1 MPTPSSETD
10 DLRQRLLAYAKD
22 KLGPASKRYLSD
34 DEAAAAAVVQG
45 IQKGMQLEDAV
56 LAQLHK
62 AIGDNRRV
70 ADEFAAF
77 FILDLMKLGKFSM
90 SSSSKLRRFLDTGD
104 LVLSVFGDMWGDMS
118 ALSFQTRNQFKQLF
132 AQRMKWKAAD
142 QHRRLT
148 SQRRRE
154 DRRVPQQPEDLDTAG
169 ETSDV
174 SAPAILEEERQRL
187 ILILLRLKERN
198 RKILTLHLKGLSIEA
213 IADELSLSYEAARK
227 ALARAIQQARK
238 LASAA

>member
-1 MPTPSSETD
+1 MPQLQPETD
-10 DLRQRLLAYAKD
+10 EQRQQFMAYTARR
-22 KLGPASKRYLSD
+22 LGPASEHHLKD
-34 DEAAAAAVVQG
+34 DVRAAAVAQRMAS
-45 IQKGMQLEDAV
+45 GMQLEDAV
-56 LAQLHK
+56 LAQLHL
-62 AIGDNRRV
+62 AIGKDRRV

-104 LVLSVFGDMWGDMS
+104 LVLSVFGDLWDDMS
-118 ALSFQTRNQFKQLF
+118 ALDFQSRNQFKQLF

-154 DRRVPQQPEDLDTAG
+154 DRRVPQQPEDLDCPGDANDASATAI
-169 ETSDV
+169 V
-174 SAPAILEEERQRL
+174 AEEREQL

-198 RKILTLHLKGLSIEA
+198 RQLLTLHLKGLSIEA
-213 IADELSLSYEAARK
+213 IAEEMGLSYEAARK
-227 ALARAIQQARK
+227 ALSRAIEQARK
-238 LASAA
+238 LAQAA

>member
-1 MPTPSSETD
+1 MSNPPEDTD
-10 DLRQRLLAYAKD
+10 DLRQQLLAYAARR
-22 KLGPASKRYLSD
+22 LGPASERYLEHESRSS
-34 DEAAAAAVVQG
+34 AVEERIG
-45 IQKGMQLEDAV
+45 EGMQLEDAV
-56 LAQLHK
+56 LAQLHL
-62 AIGDNRRV
+62 AIGQNRRV

-104 LVLSVFGDMWGDMS
+104 LVLSVFGDLWDDLS
-118 ALSFQTRNQFKQLF
+118 ALTFQSRNQFKQLF

-154 DRRVPQQPEDLDTAG
+154 DCRVPQQPEDLDCAVDG
-169 ETSDV
+169 SD
-174 SAPAILEEERQRL
+174 ATTKAIVAEEREQL

-213 IADELSLSYEAARK
+213 IADEMSLSYEAARK
-227 ALARAIQQARK
+227 ALSRAIEQARK
-238 LASAA
+238 LAQAA